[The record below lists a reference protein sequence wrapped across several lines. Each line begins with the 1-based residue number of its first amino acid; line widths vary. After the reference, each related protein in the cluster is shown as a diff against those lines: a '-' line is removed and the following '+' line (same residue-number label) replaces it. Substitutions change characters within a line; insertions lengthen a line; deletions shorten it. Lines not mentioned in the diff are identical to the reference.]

1 MVQYYRLL
9 TRIIFQLICSIEN
22 VHAIAVACNIG
33 GSHDMSHNFQ
43 KCPNM
48 EGICYFTRLNC
59 FTASLE
65 VALLSISSVGTVICS
80 NALNFAF

>member
-1 MVQYYRLL
+1 M
-9 TRIIFQLICSIEN
+9 
-22 VHAIAVACNIG
+22 HAIAVACNIG
-33 GSHDMSHNFQ
+33 GSHDTIFKNVQIWKGYVIFH
-43 KCPNM
+43 
-48 EGICYFTRLNC
+48 LNC